1 MNKIITIAA
10 SCLALAACGETTMTA
25 EQKDSQ
31 ATAQLQAQGQA
42 QVGLPRIN
50 AFTEKRL
57 ATKLAELRDKPNL
70 LTYTYLLGM
79 DGRLRC
85 LGKSVGFGIPY
96 STQITNPAKAD
107 GGSYGYYT
115 LPQAEPNGLY
125 MPESAAATWVMLVD
139 AKGEAQPTYVESDIT
154 VSLIPLTGP
163 AVAAAC

>member
-1 MNKIITIAA
+1 MNKLIAIAA
-10 SCLALAACGETTMTA
+10 TCLAVVGCGPVTPSA
-25 EQKDSQ
+25 EQQDE
-31 ATAQLQAQGQA
+31 AETARIQSEARS

-50 AFTEKRL
+50 SFTEKRL

-96 STQITNPAKAD
+96 STQITNPQKAD
-107 GGSYGYYT
+107 GNSYGYYT

-139 AKGEAQPTYVESDIT
+139 AKGEARPAYVESDVT
-154 VSLIPLTGP
+154 VTTVPLTGP
-163 AVAAAC
+163 IVAASC